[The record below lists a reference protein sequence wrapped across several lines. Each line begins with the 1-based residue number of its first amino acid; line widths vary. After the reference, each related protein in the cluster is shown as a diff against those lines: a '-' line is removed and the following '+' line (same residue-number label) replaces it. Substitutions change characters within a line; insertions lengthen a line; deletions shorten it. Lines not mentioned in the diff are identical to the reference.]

1 MDERQG
7 GRVTHPRRSRQ
18 AGFSYI
24 EVLVGIM
31 LLAIVAGGIVQGLA
45 ATSSALGT
53 SRVETTATKLA
64 TAALDRA
71 HRMAYED
78 VGLVGGSPPGKIPAT
93 TTQTVNNVTFTVA
106 TDVEYID
113 DPALGQPQTYVNYK
127 RVTVTVTPQ
136 TSRAKPA
143 QETTLVAPP
152 SIGAIAGKSTI
163 VAQVIDALTLQPISG
178 APVTADLSTSPTQTR
193 NTGADGKVVFAGLEP
208 SALATSDPKY
218 KYRLTIGLP
227 DPWVTHPDN
236 VPALAQQ
243 HLAASQTWT
252 TTLKVFRRATIN
264 VEVRDAANGQLIT
277 ERTQVRVTTPAPN
290 PLSETL
296 VGASGQFVFNTI
308 SGKAIQPSASNFTV
322 AVQADC
328 YADGSLARPMP
339 TGYPSNTT
347 ENLRFDLTR
356 VPSGYLDV
364 TLRSTAAGNP
374 VIPGGSVSVSGGQA
388 KIDTR
393 TRTTD
398 ANGQVRFCL
407 DPSGSV
413 YYVVSATK
421 DGYGAGS
428 VLAQVNANQTSPL
441 TMFLAPTSG
450 TGTIQLRTNTSG
462 KLVRLIATP
471 NASPPMGSYDRQQ
484 TTNGSRIA
492 EFTGLAYGSY
502 TAYVA
507 EGFSNGQTTWSTG
520 KVVGLTSSNTPLL
533 VNVP

>member
-1 MDERQG
+1 MDRRQG
-7 GRVTHPRRSRQ
+7 GRVTDPRRSRQ

-31 LLAIVAGGIVQGLA
+31 LLAIVAGGIVQALA

-53 SRVETTATKLA
+53 SKVETTATKLA

-71 HRMAYED
+71 HRMPYED
-78 VGLVGGSPPGKIPAT
+78 VGTVGGSPPGVIPAS

-113 DPALGQPQTYVNYK
+113 DPALGQPKTYVNYK
-127 RVTVTVTPQ
+127 RVTVTVTPDAD
-136 TSRAKPA
+136 RAKAA

-152 SIGAIAGKSTI
+152 AIGAIAGKSTI
-163 VAQVIDALTLQPISG
+163 VAQVIDALTLQPIAG

-208 SALATSDPKY
+208 SAIATTDPKY
-218 KYRLTIGLP
+218 KYRLTVGLP

-252 TTLKVFRRATIN
+252 TTLKVFKRATIN
-264 VEVRDAANGQLIT
+264 VNVRDAATGELIT
-277 ERTQVRVTTPAPN
+277 ERTEVQVTTPAPN
-290 PLSETL
+290 PLDELLT
-296 VGASGQFVFNTI
+296 GFTGQFTFNSI
-308 SGKAIQPSASNFTV
+308 SGKPIQPSASNFAV

-328 YADGSLARPMP
+328 YADASMTRAVP

-347 ENLRFDLTR
+347 ETFNFGMNR

-364 TLRSTAAGNP
+364 TLRSTAPGNP
-374 VIPGGSVSVSGGQA
+374 VIAGGSVSVSGGQA
-388 KIDTR
+388 NIPTR
-393 TRTTD
+393 TRDTN
-398 ANGQVRFCL
+398 AAGQVRFCV

-413 YYVVSATK
+413 YYVVSAGK

-428 VLAQVNANQTSPL
+428 VLASVNVNQTTPL
-441 TMFLAPTSG
+441 TMYLTPSNG
-450 TGTIQLRTNTSG
+450 TGTIRLTTTTSG
-462 KLVRLIATP
+462 KLVRLQATT
-471 NASPPMGSYDRQQ
+471 GTYDRQQ
-484 TTNGSRIA
+484 TTNNSKNA
-492 EFTGLAYGSY
+492 DFTGLAFGTYV
-502 TAYVA
+502 AYVA
-507 EGFSNGQTTWSTG
+507 TGFSNGQTTWSSG
-520 KVVGLTSSNTPLL
+520 KTVNLTSSNTPLT
-533 VNVP
+533 VGVP

>member
-53 SRVETTATKLA
+53 SKVETTATKLA

-78 VGLVGGSPPGKIPAT
+78 VGTVGGSPPGIIPAS
-93 TTQTVNNVTFTVA
+93 TTQTVNNVTFTVV

-136 TSRAKPA
+136 TNRAKPA

-152 SIGAIAGKSTI
+152 AIGAIAGKSTI
-163 VAQVIDALTLQPISG
+163 VAQVIDALTLQPIAG

-193 NTGADGKVVFAGLEP
+193 STGADGKVVFAGLEP
-208 SALATSDPKY
+208 SAIATTDPKY
-218 KYRLTIGLP
+218 KYRLTIGLA

-252 TTLKVFRRATIN
+252 TTLKVFKRATIN
-264 VEVRDAANGQLIT
+264 VNVRDAATGQLIT
-277 ERTQVRVTTPAPN
+277 ERTQVQATTPAPN
-290 PLSETL
+290 PVSELLT
-296 VGASGQFVFNTI
+296 GATGQFTFNTI
-308 SGKAIQPSASNFTV
+308 SGKPIQPSASDFTV

-328 YADGSLARPMP
+328 YADASIARPIP
-339 TGYPSNTT
+339 TGYPSNTVET
-347 ENLRFDLTR
+347 LNFNLTR

-374 VIPGGSVSVSGGQA
+374 IIPGGTVTISGGQA
-388 KIDTR
+388 NIPTR
-393 TRTTD
+393 TRDTD

-407 DPSGSV
+407 DPSGTV
-413 YYVVSATK
+413 YYVVSAGK

-428 VLAQVNANQTSPL
+428 VLASVNANQTTPL
-441 TMFLAPTSG
+441 TMYLAPTSG
-450 TGTIQLRTNTSG
+450 TGTIRLITTTSG
-462 KLVRLIATP
+462 KLVRLQATT
-471 NASPPMGSYDRQQ
+471 GTYDRQQ
-484 TTNGSRIA
+484 TTNNSRYA
-492 EFTGLAYGSY
+492 DFTGLAYGTY
-502 TAYVA
+502 VAYVST
-507 EGFSNGQTTWSTG
+507 GFSNGQTTWSAG
-520 KVVGLTSSNTPLL
+520 KTVSLTSSNTPLS